1 MRALVLLGEDINQP
15 NERGQ
20 TPLMYA
26 SIWVSANVVRW
37 LWSHQDINK
46 NIVDNRDL
54 SALTH
59 CCKVFYYRVLG
70 MHKAELF
77 IDICRI
83 FLEDDSWLNFDL
95 PDVEGRTALSHA
107 VSSNKLELV
116 EMLLNKEADPN
127 SRDNLGRTP
136 LSYAVGLGT
145 SGMTEKLLARPG
157 VDRDAKDNQGLTPL
171 RRTLL
176 YPRVVSML
184 LETGEVDVNSKADDG
199 LTPLT
204 AAAKLLKEKTFSIST
219 IRDIK
224 STIARLERYN
234 RYGRSWKDK
243 FSNS

>member
-1 MRALVLLGEDINQP
+1 
-15 NERGQ
+15 
-20 TPLMYA
+20 
-26 SIWVSANVVRW
+26 
-37 LWSHQDINK
+37 
-46 NIVDNRDL
+46 
-54 SALTH
+54 
-59 CCKVFYYRVLG
+59 
-70 MHKAELF
+70 
-77 IDICRI
+77 
-83 FLEDDSWLNFDL
+83 
-95 PDVEGRTALSHA
+95 
-107 VSSNKLELV
+107 
-116 EMLLNKEADPN
+116 MLLNKEADPN